1 MKLTA
6 SFLFL
11 FWWLALLA
19 VAAPPTVLSGSLN
32 RESVSLRINPPT
44 EGEQTMFTRKAVI
57 VESGGDLAI
66 LQLPPRRGT
75 ALAAFVVRGL
85 KRQSDLGRKA
95 HVVTHLNGVG
105 KLDLQSA
112 NGGHFSSTATVIT
125 RLDGDLVKPR
135 LQAQGTVLVQ
145 DEWNPAWLSPDVTP
159 MPMRISPG
167 LLPFFGHSSQTLRF
181 RGLLDAKLT
190 ALVASAPS
198 FDEAVQILEKKLL
211 QVEDPILFTSLRE
224 WAVPAP

>member
-11 FWWLALLA
+11 FLWQALLA
-19 VAAPPTVLSGSLN
+19 VAAPPTVLSGSLSQ
-32 RESVSLRINPPT
+32 ESVSLRIDPPT
-44 EGEQTMFTRKAVI
+44 EGQQTTFTRKAVI
-57 VESGGDLAI
+57 IESGGDLAI
-66 LQLPPRRGT
+66 LQLAPRKER
-75 ALAAFVVRGL
+75 ALAAFVIRGL

-112 NGGHFSSTATVIT
+112 NGGYLTSTATVIT

-145 DEWNPAWLSPDVTP
+145 DTWNPAWLSPDVTP
-159 MPMRISPG
+159 MPMRIPPG
-167 LLPFFGHSSQTLRF
+167 LLPFFGHCSQTLRF

-190 ALVASAPS
+190 ALVASAPT
-198 FDEAVQILEKKLL
+198 FDEAVQVLEKEIL